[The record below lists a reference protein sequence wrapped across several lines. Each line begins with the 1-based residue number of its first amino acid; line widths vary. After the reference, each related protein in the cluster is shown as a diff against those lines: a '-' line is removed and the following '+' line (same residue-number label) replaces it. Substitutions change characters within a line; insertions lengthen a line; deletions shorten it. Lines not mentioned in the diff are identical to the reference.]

1 MKINIFGEHL
11 SVTDAIENYIKEK
24 FSHLHTPEKTTH
36 IEFRI
41 GSTKT
46 EKYVHFLANIPG
58 ESLVIKSHDKNLYHA
73 IDQIMNKIHL
83 SFVKEKGKHNQ
94 RLISNH

>member
-11 SVTDAIENYIKEK
+11 IVTESIESYIKEK
-24 FSHLHTPEKTTH
+24 FSHLHAPEKITH

-46 EKYVHFLANIPG
+46 EKYVNFLANIPG
-58 ESLVIKSHDKNLYHA
+58 DSLVIKSHNKNLYHA
-73 IDQIMNKIHL
+73 IDNIMNKIHL
-83 SFVKEKGKHNQ
+83 SFIKEKGKHNQ
-94 RLISNH
+94 KLMSH